1 MNKAIEE
8 IIRFQ
13 TDRGLHL
20 KDYNSINEHTN
31 IIEELLESV
40 GMDVPKENRNNL
52 AKEIEHFILWV
63 NALGI
68 VTIIDTPNGDNER
81 VDAYADVIVFAIGA
95 ILKLG
100 FDPIKVL
107 LEVGKEINSREG
119 TMVNGKFEKYLTDEA
134 KAKWYTADYGVAKGI
149 L

>member
-1 MNKAIEE
+1 MSKAIEE

-13 TDRGLHL
+13 TGRGLHL
-20 KDYNSINEHTN
+20 KEYNSINEHTN

-40 GMDVPKENRNNL
+40 GMDVSKENRSSL
-52 AKEIEHFILWV
+52 SKEIEQFIIRLDIM
-63 NALGI
+63 GI
-68 VTIIDTPNGDNER
+68 ATLIDTPHGDNER

-134 KAKWYTADYGVAKGI
+134 KAKLYTADYGVAKGI

>member
-20 KDYNSINEHTN
+20 KNYNSINEHTN

-40 GMDVPKENRNNL
+40 GMDVPKKSRESL
-52 AKEIEHFILWV
+52 TKEIEQFITRMEV
-63 NALGI
+63 MGI
-68 VTIIDTPNGDNER
+68 ATLVDTPHGDNER

-100 FDPIKVL
+100 YDPIKVL
-107 LEVGKEINSREG
+107 LEAGKEINSREG

-134 KAKWYTADYGVAKGI
+134 KAKLYTADYGVAKGI